1 LKIWIYFENWNE
13 VYDCWH
19 VYDNDIPVGTWKVV
33 KSSNMKQQHKHR
45 LQVGTLY
52 LLNFYNISSRY
63 NYKFFKCTWHTHTHT
78 HTHMHACKCQKGFNR
93 LNIPKELV
101 ASIKLM
107 TGIFDRQVIQK
118 TLVTSVRLMT
128 RIFNR
133 LAV

>member
-1 LKIWIYFENWNE
+1 MKIWIYFENWNE

-33 KSSNMKQQHKHR
+33 KSSNMKQQHKHK

-52 LLNFYNISSRY
+52 FLTFIISQVDITTNSLNAHN
-63 NYKFFKCTWHTHTHT
+63 THT
-78 HTHMHACKCQKGFNR
+78 HACKCQKGFNI

-101 ASIKLM
+101 ASINLM

-118 TLVTSVRLMT
+118 KLVTSVRLMT